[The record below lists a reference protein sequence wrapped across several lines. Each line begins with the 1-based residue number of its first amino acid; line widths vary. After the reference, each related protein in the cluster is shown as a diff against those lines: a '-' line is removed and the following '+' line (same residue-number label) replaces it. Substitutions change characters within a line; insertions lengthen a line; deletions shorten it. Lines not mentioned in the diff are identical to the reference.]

1 MERSELRTQLVDV
14 ISIPSDFMLRL
25 QEDGQKD
32 PFFRDKYTCIRV
44 APYGNFVPTDN
55 RRPIV
60 VISAGYSCWYER
72 YGTNDINLK
81 FNISKSWRL
90 QNHSKLKNSASR
102 NAVAS
107 QSLLEVGGHFD
118 LRWYGENHDADD
130 SRVRILLQKMFNFKS
145 EGSTPMILSHEE
157 LAVLTLAFLRKGA
170 NNHCA
175 TQLDKAIPGLS
186 ALLFFEYFRHHLAQ
200 TVIQR
205 HTWEKSKDIEFTS
218 APNPQIH
225 AIHDAVK
232 QVEDSAKEAIMS
244 CKVLPKLFFA

>member
-1 MERSELRTQLVDV
+1 MQRAELRTQLVDV

-25 QEDGQKD
+25 QEDGQTA
-32 PFFRDKYTCIRV
+32 PFLLDKYTCIRV
-44 APYGNFVPTDN
+44 DPYGNFVPPDK

-72 YGTNDINLK
+72 FGTNDINLK
-81 FNISKSWRL
+81 FNISRSWRL
-90 QNHSKLKNSASR
+90 RNRSSTSR
-102 NAVAS
+102 AAIVS
-107 QSLLEVGGHFD
+107 QSLLEVTGHFD

-130 SRVRILLQKMFNFKS
+130 SRVRTLLQKMFNFKS

-157 LAVLTLAFLRKGA
+157 LTVLTLAFLRKGA

-175 TQLDKAIPGLS
+175 TQLDNAIPGLS

-205 HTWEKSKDIEFTS
+205 HSWEKSKDVEFTS
-218 APNPQIH
+218 APNPQILT
-225 AIHDAVK
+225 IPDAVK
-232 QVEDSAKEAIMS
+232 EVEESAKKAIMS
-244 CKVLPKLFFA
+244 CKVLPKLFFS